1 MDTCRVTSEAPCPI
15 AIFARAP
22 VAGAAKTRLI
32 PRLGADGAAAL
43 HARLVEHTLQQ
54 ALAAGLGEVTLWC
67 WPDETHP
74 FFAQCA
80 ARFGVPLRA
89 QQGDDLGARML
100 FAFEAARGPLL
111 VIGADCPMLGP
122 ELLREADNAL
132 RAGAD
137 AVFCPAEDGGYGLIG
152 LARPQPSLFENMT
165 WGIDT
170 VMAETRTRLR
180 SLGLAWRETAPVWD
194 VDRPEDLEKLVDFP
208 HLLAPRLDPAKF
220 RDPRVT
226 ATGERRARVEL
237 QALETL
243 WINTGTLCNIA
254 CANCYIE
261 SSPRNDRL
269 EYISACEAA
278 AYLDEI
284 ARDRL
289 PVKLI
294 GFTGGEPFMNREL
307 RTMLEG
313 ALSRGFDALVLT
325 NAMKPM
331 QQARDWL
338 PDLHTRYGARLKLR
352 VSLDHFDKDW
362 HERERGVD
370 TFAPTIAGLRWLSE
384 NGFALDV
391 AGRLFSGESEQD
403 LRAGYAALFARERIA
418 VDASDPVALMLFPEM
433 DADVDVP
440 EITESCWD
448 ILHKS
453 PRDVM
458 CATSRMV
465 VKRKGAPAP
474 AVLACTLLAYDERF
488 ELGSTLK
495 EASGAV
501 ALNHPHCAKFCV
513 LGGAACSR

>member
-1 MDTCRVTSEAPCPI
+1 MDMRRVTSEAPCPI

-32 PRLGADGAAAL
+32 PRLGPEGAARL

-67 WPDETHP
+67 APDEAHP

-80 ARFGVPLRA
+80 ARFGVGLRT

-100 FAFEAARGPLL
+100 FAFEAARGPLI

-122 ELLREADNAL
+122 DLLREADSAL

-137 AVFCPAEDGGYGLIG
+137 AVLCPADDGGYGLIG
-152 LARPQPSLFENMT
+152 LAQPHASLFENMD
-165 WGIDT
+165 WGTDR
-170 VMAETRTRLR
+170 VMAETRGRLR
-180 SLGLAWRETAPVWD
+180 TLGLAWRETAPVWD
-194 VDRPEDLEKLVDFP
+194 VDRPEDLDKLGDFP

-226 ATGERRARVEL
+226 AKGERRARVEL
-237 QALETL
+237 HALETL

-269 EYISACEAA
+269 EYISARETAD
-278 AYLDEI
+278 YLDEI

-307 RTMLEG
+307 RAMLED

-338 PDLHTRYGARLKLR
+338 LDLHARYGARLKLR
-352 VSLDHFDKDW
+352 VSLDYFNSSW
-362 HERERGVD
+362 HERERGPD

-384 NGFALDV
+384 NGLALDV

-403 LRAGYAALFARERIA
+403 LRAGYAALFAREGVT
-418 VDASDPVALMLFPEM
+418 VDAGDPVALMLFPEM

-440 EITESCWD
+440 EITDACWG

-453 PRDVM
+453 PADVM

-465 VKRKGAPAP
+465 VKRKGAEAP

-488 ELGSTLK
+488 ELGRTLK